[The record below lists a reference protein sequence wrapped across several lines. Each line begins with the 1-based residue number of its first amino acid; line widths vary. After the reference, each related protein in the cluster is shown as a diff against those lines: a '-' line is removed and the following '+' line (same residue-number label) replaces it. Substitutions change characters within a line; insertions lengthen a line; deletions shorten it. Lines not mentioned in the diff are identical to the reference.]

1 MIMGVNVMGPLVF
14 WLGSILESFIFTR
27 LNSRRLYKD
36 LADRGYKLK
45 YMDGQ
50 KIKLEESPV
59 YMRFIPFFNLLDT
72 AGSIMEYNYL
82 LDNTIEYLK
91 NENMI
96 SLMTQ
101 KEREYYKQN
110 PTIKTALFIAE
121 KDYEQRRFGN
131 KIILKGDT
139 SDSVI
144 TYYYDFTE
152 NSIEILSCTGEIT
165 KLDADDIMEITI
177 TLLENCLYEYYA
189 KYGGVDKYY
198 QAIMDGRE
206 KNSIIVARGII
217 EALGEADL
225 EYENQRKL
233 SKKPKDN

>member
-1 MIMGVNVMGPLVF
+1 MGPLVF

-50 KIKLEESPV
+50 KIKLKESPV
-59 YMRFIPFFNLLDT
+59 CMRFIPFFNLLDT
-72 AGSIMEYNYL
+72 ADSILEYNYL
-82 LDNTIEYLK
+82 LDNTIEYLT

-110 PTIKTALFIAE
+110 PTIKTALF
-121 KDYEQRRFGN
+121 
-131 KIILKGDT
+131 T
-139 SDSVI
+139 SYSVI
-144 TYYYDFTE
+144 NYYYDFTE

-206 KNSIIVARGII
+206 KNSIIIVRGII
-217 EALGEADL
+217 EALDEADL

>member
-1 MIMGVNVMGPLVF
+1 MGPLVF

-50 KIKLEESPV
+50 KIKLKESPV
-59 YMRFIPFFNLLDT
+59 CMRFIPFFNLLDT
-72 AGSIMEYNYL
+72 ADSILEYNYL

-152 NSIEILSCTGEIT
+152 NSIEFYLVQVRLLS
-165 KLDADDIMEITI
+165 
-177 TLLENCLYEYYA
+177 
-189 KYGGVDKYY
+189 
-198 QAIMDGRE
+198 
-206 KNSIIVARGII
+206 
-217 EALGEADL
+217 
-225 EYENQRKL
+225 
-233 SKKPKDN
+233 

>member
-1 MIMGVNVMGPLVF
+1 MGPLVF

-50 KIKLEESPV
+50 KIKLKESPV
-59 YMRFIPFFNLLDT
+59 CMRFIPFFNLLDT
-72 AGSIMEYNYL
+72 ADSILEYNYL

-110 PTIKTALFIAE
+110 PTINPRILF
-121 KDYEQRRFGN
+121 
-131 KIILKGDT
+131 L
-139 SDSVI
+139 V
-144 TYYYDFTE
+144 
-152 NSIEILSCTGEIT
+152 L
-165 KLDADDIMEITI
+165 
-177 TLLENCLYEYYA
+177 
-189 KYGGVDKYY
+189 
-198 QAIMDGRE
+198 
-206 KNSIIVARGII
+206 
-217 EALGEADL
+217 
-225 EYENQRKL
+225 
-233 SKKPKDN
+233 

>member
-1 MIMGVNVMGPLVF
+1 MDDNNTILKDLGELVENTKSTVKAKF
-14 WLGSILESFIFTR
+14 S
-27 LNSRRLYKD
+27 YKD
-36 LADRGYKLK
+36 VSLSGGFKKAFAKNIASG
-45 YMDGQ
+45 G
-50 KIKLEESPV
+50 
-59 YMRFIPFFNLLDT
+59 
-72 AGSIMEYNYL
+72 
-82 LDNTIEYLK
+82 NTIEYLK

-206 KNSIIVARGII
+206 KNSIIIVRGII
-217 EALGEADL
+217 EALDEADL

>member
-50 KIKLEESPV
+50 KIKLKESPV

-72 AGSIMEYNYL
+72 ADSILEYNYL

-101 KEREYYKQN
+101 KER
-110 PTIKTALFIAE
+110 
-121 KDYEQRRFGN
+121 
-131 KIILKGDT
+131 
-139 SDSVI
+139 
-144 TYYYDFTE
+144 
-152 NSIEILSCTGEIT
+152 
-165 KLDADDIMEITI
+165 
-177 TLLENCLYEYYA
+177 
-189 KYGGVDKYY
+189 
-198 QAIMDGRE
+198 
-206 KNSIIVARGII
+206 
-217 EALGEADL
+217 
-225 EYENQRKL
+225 
-233 SKKPKDN
+233 

>member
-1 MIMGVNVMGPLVF
+1 MGPLVF

-152 NSIEILSCTGEIT
+152 NSIAILSCTGEIT
-165 KLDADDIMEITI
+165 KLDDDDIMEITI

-217 EALGEADL
+217 EALDEADL